1 MNRPKSI
8 QKVVDEVSA
17 ILSHHGLSCTE
28 FSLIAKQ
35 SSKTG
40 EYRLPQEGNLEKVLD
55 HGCEVLNNP
64 QVKVNTQLFSQFVQ
78 IVDELLEETVDRTP
92 LRSMSHLIR
101 HVARNAFAIFLFVS
115 AFYIILG
122 GILDGKS
129 SFEFAANSPLLG
141 MLLFLVC
148 LAGLGSLEGTQ
159 ISVVELK
166 NTDRFA
172 FASMY
177 PRAARF
183 QGYGYREVDV
193 QQYLAGRQFFVIVI
207 VFFMSRVTSF
217 PVYDTLPFT
226 DYNLKA
232 DLFTPMGIPEQ
243 IPDFIYFVMMQ
254 AGVLGA
260 LLVLWVAQLFPQF
273 LANRN
278 AYWLAS
284 FPGMIGV
291 VRFCKSLERT
301 GVTDPGSWL
310 VKIIPPGPHF
320 PTSTRQLLKNDLTA
334 RGLAEQG
341 LKKSWTL
348 TPGSAASTEEQTSFI
363 SGDVSTIEHRAR
375 FKFDNSP
382 RLTANARL
390 IRSTDGAKESDLFL
404 ESMEQVA
411 EGSNAREL
419 VITSSPLAGNFVPGD
434 VVISTTDVTYD
445 FDGEGKFS
453 EVLPIDAPMKYLI
466 FKIDTHEDLIVSG
479 VTYEIK
485 MPDSATQNWL
495 TRKQGTLVAVSN
507 NDGFQQFE
515 YAIVYPIVGAR
526 YEFTWTVKTLKKIEA
541 SVAA

>member
-8 QKVVDEVSA
+8 QRVVDEVSA
-17 ILSHHGLSCTE
+17 TLNHHGLSCTE
-28 FSLIAKQ
+28 FALIARQ
-35 SSKTG
+35 SAKTG
-40 EYRLPQEGNLEKVLD
+40 EYRLPQEGNLEKVLN
-55 HGCEVLNNP
+55 HGCEVLSNERT
-64 QVKVNTQLFSQFVQ
+64 KVNTQLFSQFVQ
-78 IVDELLEETVDRTP
+78 IIDELLEETIDRTP
-92 LRSMSHLIR
+92 LRSMGHFIR
-101 HVARNAFAIFLFVS
+101 HVARNIFAIFLFIA

-129 SFEFAANSPLLG
+129 SFEFAAESPLLG

-183 QGYGYREVDV
+183 QGYGFREVDV

-217 PVYDTLPFT
+217 PEYSTLPFT
-226 DYNLKA
+226 DFNLKT
-232 DLFTPMGIPEQ
+232 DLFTPAGIPEVV
-243 IPDFIYFVMMQ
+243 PDSIYFVFMQ

-310 VKIIPPGPHF
+310 VKLIPPGPHF
-320 PTSTRQLLKNDLTA
+320 PASTRQLLKNDLTA

-341 LKKSWTL
+341 IKKTWTL
-348 TPGSAASTEEQTSFI
+348 TPSSAASTEEQTSYI
-363 SGDVSTIEHRAR
+363 SGDVSTIRHRAR
-375 FKFDNSP
+375 FEFDNSP
-382 RLTANARL
+382 RLTANASL
-390 IRSTDGAKESDLFL
+390 IRSQNGAKATDLYL
-404 ESMEQVA
+404 DTSEQIA
-411 EGSNAREL
+411 EGSDAREL
-419 VITSSPLAGNFVPGD
+419 LITSSPLAGNFQPGD
-434 VVISTTDVTYD
+434 VVMSTTDVTYD
-445 FDGEGKFS
+445 FDGEGNFT
-453 EVLPIDAPMKYLI
+453 EILPIDAPMKYLI
-466 FKIDTHEDLIVSG
+466 FSINTHDDLIVSG
-479 VTYEIK
+479 VTYKIK
-485 MPDSATQNWL
+485 MPDTATQNWI
-495 TRKQGTLVAVSN
+495 TRKQGTLVAASQK
-507 NDGFQQFE
+507 DGFQQFE

-526 YEFTWTVKTLKKIEA
+526 YEFSWSVKTLKAIA
-541 SVAA
+541 V

>member
-8 QKVVDEVSA
+8 QRVVDEVSA
-17 ILSHHGLSCTE
+17 TLNHHGLSCTE
-28 FSLIAKQ
+28 FALIARQ
-35 SSKTG
+35 SAKTG
-40 EYRLPQEGNLEKVLD
+40 EYRLPQEGNLEKVLN
-55 HGCEVLNNP
+55 HGCEVLSNERT
-64 QVKVNTQLFSQFVQ
+64 KVNTQLFSQFVQ
-78 IVDELLEETVDRTP
+78 IIDELLEETIDRTP
-92 LRSMSHLIR
+92 LRSMGHFIR
-101 HVARNAFAIFLFVS
+101 HVARNIFAIFLFIA

-129 SFEFAANSPLLG
+129 SFEFAAESPLLG

-183 QGYGYREVDV
+183 QGYGFREVDV

-217 PVYDTLPFT
+217 PEYSTLPFT
-226 DYNLKA
+226 DFNLKT
-232 DLFTPMGIPEQ
+232 DLFTPAGIPEVV
-243 IPDFIYFVMMQ
+243 PDSIYFVFMQ

-310 VKIIPPGPHF
+310 VKLIPPGPHF
-320 PTSTRQLLKNDLTA
+320 PASTRQLLKNDLTA

-341 LKKSWTL
+341 IKKTWTL
-348 TPGSAASTEEQTSFI
+348 TPSSAASTEEQTSYI
-363 SGDVSTIEHRAR
+363 SGDVSTIRHRAR
-375 FKFDNSP
+375 FEFDNSP
-382 RLTANARL
+382 RLTANASL
-390 IRSTDGAKESDLFL
+390 IRSQNGAKATDLYL
-404 ESMEQVA
+404 DTSEQIA
-411 EGSNAREL
+411 EGSDAREL
-419 VITSSPLAGNFVPGD
+419 LITSSPLAGNFQPGD
-434 VVISTTDVTYD
+434 VVMSTTDVTYD
-445 FDGEGKFS
+445 FDGEGNFT
-453 EVLPIDAPMKYLI
+453 EIIPIDAPMKYLI
-466 FKIDTHEDLIVSG
+466 FSINTHDDLIVSG
-479 VTYEIK
+479 VTYKIK
-485 MPDSATQNWL
+485 MPDTATQNWI
-495 TRKQGTLVAVSN
+495 TRKQGTLVAASQK
-507 NDGFQQFE
+507 DGFQQFE

-526 YEFTWTVKTLKKIEA
+526 YEFSWSVKTLKAIA
-541 SVAA
+541 V

>member
-8 QKVVDEVSA
+8 QRVVDHVSA
-17 ILSHHGLSCTE
+17 TLNHHGLSCTE
-28 FSLIAKQ
+28 FALIARQ
-35 SSKTG
+35 SAKTG
-40 EYRLPQEGNLEKVLD
+40 EYRLPQEGNLEKVLN
-55 HGCEVLNNP
+55 HGCEVLSNERA
-64 QVKVNTQLFSQFVQ
+64 KVNTQLFSQFVQ
-78 IVDELLEETVDRTP
+78 IIDELLEETIDRTP
-92 LRSMSHLIR
+92 LRRMGHFIR
-101 HVARNAFAIFLFVS
+101 HVARNIFAVFLFIT

-129 SFEFAANSPLLG
+129 SFEFAAESPLLG
-141 MLLFLVC
+141 MILFFVC

-172 FASMY
+172 FANMY

-183 QGYGYREVDV
+183 QGYGFREVDV

-217 PVYDTLPFT
+217 PDYTTLPFT
-226 DYNLKA
+226 DYNLKR
-232 DLFTPMGIPEQ
+232 DLFTPAGIPEA
-243 IPDFIYFVMMQ
+243 IPDSIYFIFMQ

-310 VKIIPPGPHF
+310 VKLIPPGPHF

-341 LKKSWTL
+341 IKKT
-348 TPGSAASTEEQTSFI
+348 
-363 SGDVSTIEHRAR
+363 
-375 FKFDNSP
+375 
-382 RLTANARL
+382 
-390 IRSTDGAKESDLFL
+390 
-404 ESMEQVA
+404 
-411 EGSNAREL
+411 
-419 VITSSPLAGNFVPGD
+419 
-434 VVISTTDVTYD
+434 
-445 FDGEGKFS
+445 
-453 EVLPIDAPMKYLI
+453 
-466 FKIDTHEDLIVSG
+466 
-479 VTYEIK
+479 
-485 MPDSATQNWL
+485 
-495 TRKQGTLVAVSN
+495 
-507 NDGFQQFE
+507 
-515 YAIVYPIVGAR
+515 
-526 YEFTWTVKTLKKIEA
+526 
-541 SVAA
+541 

>member
-8 QKVVDEVSA
+8 QRVVDEVSA
-17 ILSHHGLSCTE
+17 TLNHHGLSCTE
-28 FSLIAKQ
+28 FALIARQ
-35 SSKTG
+35 SAKTG
-40 EYRLPQEGNLEKVLD
+40 EYRLPQEGNLEKVLN
-55 HGCEVLNNP
+55 HGCEVLSNERT
-64 QVKVNTQLFSQFVQ
+64 KVNTQLFSQFVQ
-78 IVDELLEETVDRTP
+78 IIDELLEETIDRTP
-92 LRSMSHLIR
+92 LRSMGHFIR
-101 HVARNAFAIFLFVS
+101 HVARNIFAIFLFIT

-129 SFEFAANSPLLG
+129 SFEFAAESPLLG

-183 QGYGYREVDV
+183 QGYGFREVDV

-217 PVYDTLPFT
+217 PEYSTLPFT
-226 DYNLKA
+226 DFNLKT
-232 DLFTPMGIPEQ
+232 DLFTPAGIPEVV
-243 IPDFIYFVMMQ
+243 PDSIYFVFMQ

-310 VKIIPPGPHF
+310 VKLIPPGPHF
-320 PTSTRQLLKNDLTA
+320 PASTRQLLKNDLTA

-341 LKKSWTL
+341 IKKTWTL
-348 TPGSAASTEEQTSFI
+348 TPSSAASTEEQTSYI
-363 SGDVSTIEHRAR
+363 SGDVSTIRHRAR
-375 FKFDNSP
+375 FEFDNSP
-382 RLTANARL
+382 RLTANASL
-390 IRSTDGAKESDLFL
+390 IRSQNGAKATNLYLDTS
-404 ESMEQVA
+404 EQIA
-411 EGSNAREL
+411 EGSDAREL
-419 VITSSPLAGNFVPGD
+419 LITSSPLAGNFQPGD
-434 VVISTTDVTYD
+434 VVMSTTDVTYD
-445 FDGEGKFS
+445 FDGEGNFT
-453 EVLPIDAPMKYLI
+453 EILPIDAPMKYLI
-466 FKIDTHEDLIVSG
+466 FSINTHDDLIVSG
-479 VTYEIK
+479 VTYKIK
-485 MPDSATQNWL
+485 MPDTATQNWI
-495 TRKQGTLVAVSN
+495 TRKQGTLVAASQK
-507 NDGFQQFE
+507 DGFQQFE

-526 YEFTWTVKTLKKIEA
+526 YEFSWSVKTLKAIA
-541 SVAA
+541 V